1 MTRGN
6 IIALVISYL
15 YAFGLLG
22 LGEVIRK
29 WRGYSQAFTRK
40 LVHVG
45 AGMWVWGILALFD
58 DWKMGLIPFATFI
71 VLNYIF
77 YRFTIFK
84 AMDTEDSTP
93 GTVYFAVSITLLY
106 ALFWRTD
113 GSTDRAA
120 IATGGVMAM
129 TWGDA
134 LASIVGQHWG
144 QRAYSAWGHQRTW
157 EGSLAMFVSS
167 LVAVTLTLLL
177 LPGSSLSP
185 NSEPI
190 QAGAALL
197 YAGLA
202 SLVATLAEGVSPAG
216 TDNLSVPLLTA
227 ATLYLL
233 LGIPQQV
240 NG

>member
-1 MTRGN
+1 MTQNN
-6 IIALVISYL
+6 IIALLVSYL

-40 LVHVG
+40 LVHIG

-58 DWKMGLIPFATFI
+58 NWKIGLIPFATFI

-77 YRFTIFK
+77 YRFTIFE
-84 AMDTEDSTP
+84 AMDSEDSKP
-93 GTVYFAVSITLLY
+93 GTVYFAISITLLY

-113 GSTDRAA
+113 GSTDRAVV
-120 IATGGVMAM
+120 ATGGVMAM

-134 LASIVGQHWG
+134 LASIVGQRWG
-144 QRAYSAWGHQRTW
+144 RRAYTVWGHRRTW
-157 EGSLAMFVSS
+157 EGSAALFISS
-167 LVAVTLTLLL
+167 LVAVGLTLLL

-185 NSEPI
+185 STAPI

-197 YAGLA
+197 YAAIA
-202 SLVATLAEGVSPAG
+202 SLVAMLAESVSPAG
-216 TDNLSVPLLTA
+216 TDNLSVPILTA

-233 LGIPQQV
+233 L
-240 NG
+240 

>member
-1 MTRGN
+1 MTQN
-6 IIALVISYL
+6 DVIGLILSYL

-22 LGEVIRK
+22 LGEGVRK

-58 DWKMGLIPFATFI
+58 TWQIGLIPFATFI

-77 YRFTIFK
+77 YRYTVFQ

-93 GTVYFAVSITLLY
+93 GTVYFAFSITLLY

-113 GSTDRAA
+113 GSTDRAVV
-120 IATGGVMAM
+120 ATGGVMAM

-134 LASIVGQHWG
+134 LASIVGGRWG
-144 QRAYSAWGHQRTW
+144 RRGYTVWGHRRTW
-157 EGSLAMFVSS
+157 EGSAAMFLVSF
-167 LVAVTLTLLL
+167 VAVAITLLV

-185 NSEPI
+185 LAAPI
-190 QAGAALL
+190 SSGSAVLSAFAA
-197 YAGLA
+197 AV
-202 SLVATLAEGVSPAG
+202 VATLAEALAPAG

-233 LGIPQQV
+233 LGI
-240 NG
+240 

>member
-1 MTRGN
+1 MTQGN
-6 IIALVISYL
+6 IIALLVSYF

-40 LVHVG
+40 LVHIG

-58 DWKMGLIPFATFI
+58 NYKIGLIPFATFI
-71 VLNYIF
+71 ILNYIF
-77 YRFTIFK
+77 YRFTIFE
-84 AMDTEDSTP
+84 AMDSEDSTP
-93 GTVYFAVSITLLY
+93 GTVYFAISITLLY

-113 GSTDRAA
+113 GSLDRAA
-120 IATGGVMAM
+120 VATGGVMAM

-134 LASIVGQHWG
+134 LASIVGQRWG
-144 QRAYSAWGHQRTW
+144 RRAYTVWGHRRTW
-157 EGSLAMFVSS
+157 EGSLALFLSS
-167 LVAVTLTLLL
+167 LVAVGLTLLL

-185 NSEPI
+185 TAECLPAST
-190 QAGAALL
+190 ALL
-197 YAGLA
+197 YAALA
-202 SLVATLAEGVSPAG
+202 SLVAALAESVSPAG

-233 LGIPQQV
+233 L
-240 NG
+240 

>member
-1 MTRGN
+1 MTQGN
-6 IIALVISYL
+6 IIALLVSYF

-40 LVHVG
+40 LVHIG

-58 DWKMGLIPFATFI
+58 NYKIGLIPFATFI
-71 VLNYIF
+71 ILNYIF
-77 YRFTIFK
+77 YRFTIFE
-84 AMDTEDSTP
+84 AMDSEDSTP
-93 GTVYFAVSITLLY
+93 GTVYFAFSITLLY

-113 GSTDRAA
+113 GSLDRAA
-120 IATGGVMAM
+120 VATGGVMAM

-134 LASIVGQHWG
+134 LASIVGQRWG
-144 QRAYSAWGHQRTW
+144 RRAYTVWGHRRTW
-157 EGSLAMFVSS
+157 EGSLALFFSS
-167 LVAVTLTLLL
+167 LVAVGLTLLL

-185 NSEPI
+185 TAECLPAST
-190 QAGAALL
+190 ALL
-197 YAGLA
+197 YAA
-202 SLVATLAEGVSPAG
+202 LAESVSPAG

-233 LGIPQQV
+233 L
-240 NG
+240 

>member
-1 MTRGN
+1 MTSRDL
-6 IIALVISYL
+6 IALIVSYL

-22 LGEVIRK
+22 LGEAVRK

-58 DWKMGLIPFATFI
+58 TWQIGLIPFATFI

-77 YRFTIFK
+77 YRFTIFQ
-84 AMDTEDSTP
+84 AMDAEDSTP
-93 GTVYFAVSITLLY
+93 GTVYFAFSITLLY

-113 GSTDRAA
+113 GSTDRAVV
-120 IATGGVMAM
+120 ATGGVMAM

-134 LASIVGQHWG
+134 LASIVGGRWG
-144 QRAYSAWGHQRTW
+144 RRSYTVWGHRRTW
-157 EGSLAMFVSS
+157 EGSITMFVVS
-167 LVAVTLTLLL
+167 LVAVALTLLV

-185 NSEPI
+185 TTEPLE
-190 QAGAALL
+190 AGTALL
-197 YAGLA
+197 STLVAA
-202 SLVATLAEGVSPAG
+202 VVATLAEAVAPAG

-227 ATLYLL
+227 ATLYPF
-233 LGIPQQV
+233 LGI
-240 NG
+240 